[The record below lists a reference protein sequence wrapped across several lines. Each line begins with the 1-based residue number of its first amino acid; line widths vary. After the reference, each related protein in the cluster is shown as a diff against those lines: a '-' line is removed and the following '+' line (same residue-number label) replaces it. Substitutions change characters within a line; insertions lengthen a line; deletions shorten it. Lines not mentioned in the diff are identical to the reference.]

1 MNTIA
6 FFIGSLAV
14 HWYGIILA
22 FAISVSIIVS
32 LWQARLFRVSRNQVI
47 RLILCCI
54 PMGLLAARL
63 YYIAANWSFYRG
75 SPNEWLK
82 IWHGGL
88 ALHGAFL
95 GILVTVLI
103 FTYNNRLS
111 FLRWA
116 DLLSPGFAIAQAI
129 GQWGNFINQ
138 EAFGYPTNALWGIYI
153 DFAYRPHGFEQ
164 YDFFHPT
171 FLYESILTVFIFLVI
186 ALVNVYK
193 ETKTRSGQD
202 GTFLL
207 YIFLYSLGRFFIE
220 GYRIDSEMVYGM
232 RLAQAVCL
240 FLIVT
245 APLIWMKRSWFR
257 RE

>member
-32 LWQARLFRVSRNQVI
+32 LWQARLFRVSRKQVVC
-47 RLILCCI
+47 LILYCI

-63 YYIAANWSFYRG
+63 YFIAANWGFYRG
-75 SPNEWLK
+75 SPTEWFK

-95 GILVTVLI
+95 GILATVLV
-103 FTYNNRLS
+103 FTYKNHLS
-111 FLRWA
+111 FWRWA
-116 DLLSPGFAIAQAI
+116 DLLSPGCAIAQSI

-138 EAFGYPTNALWGIYI
+138 EAFGYPTNALCGIYI

-171 FLYESILTVFIFLVI
+171 FLYESGLTVFIFFVI
-186 ALVNVYK
+186 ALLNVYK
-193 ETKTRSGQD
+193 ETKRRSGEG

-207 YIFLYSLGRFFIE
+207 YIFLYSIGRFFIE
-220 GYRIDSEMVYGM
+220 GFRIDSEMVYGI
-232 RLAQAVCL
+232 RLAQAFCL

-245 APLIWMKRSWFR
+245 APLLWIKRGWFN